1 MATAAIVPAPPSDQA
16 VSRTYKH
23 RAGKEGLRPLGQ
35 CSGMSPETYAEPGAF
50 RCTTSWPSSSLR
62 GGSGIEDIATSFGL
76 AEPRAEADVG

>member
-35 CSGMSPETYAEPGAF
+35 CCSYVK
-50 RCTTSWPSSSLR
+50 R
-62 GGSGIEDIATSFGL
+62 GSFL
-76 AEPRAEADVG
+76 TVV